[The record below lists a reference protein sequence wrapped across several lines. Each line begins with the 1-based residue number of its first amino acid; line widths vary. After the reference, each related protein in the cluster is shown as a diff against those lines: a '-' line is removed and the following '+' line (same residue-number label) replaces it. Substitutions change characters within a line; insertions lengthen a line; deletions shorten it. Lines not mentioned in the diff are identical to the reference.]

1 MDATNTDTPD
11 TTLGLQTFIVRI
23 YRPRDPKQRVGAVSG
38 TVERIPGGGTH
49 AFDGIR
55 QLGALLALTG
65 AYLEKPA
72 KRRK

>member
-23 YRPRDPKQRVGAVSG
+23 YRPRDPKQRVG

-55 QLGALLALTG
+55 QLGALLALRG